1 LREVVV
7 EGGEVFTASMKEE
20 VREVT
25 ASVIEELSVGSDI
38 LVGVCVLTARCD
50 LETES
55 ISLI

>member
-38 LVGVCVLTARCD
+38 LVGVRVDSQVRSRD
-50 LETES
+50 
-55 ISLI
+55 